1 MLNIDYKICSKAV
14 CLLLSKVLGL
24 VTSTDQTCSVP
35 GQSTVSNLTL
45 LLDTLD
51 HVSRTD
57 QTGILVSLD
66 QEKALDRV
74 DRSFLLKLLDH
85 LGFGPSFCQWIATLY
100 SGAVIR
106 IIVNGYLSDRV
117 NLCGGVRQGD
127 SLSLMLYILSVEVL
141 ACKIRD
147 SSDIVG
153 FSLPGAQGRQYYR
166 YQ

>member
-1 MLNIDYKICSKAV
+1 M
-14 CLLLSKVLGL
+14 CLRLSKVLGL
-24 VTSTDQTCSVP
+24 VTSIDQTCSVP
-35 GQSTVSNLTL
+35 GQSTVSNLT

-106 IIVNGYLSDRV
+106 IIVNGYLSDTV

-127 SLSLMLYILSVEVL
+127 SLSPMLYILSVEVL

>member
-1 MLNIDYKICSKAV
+1 M
-14 CLLLSKVLGL
+14 CLRLSKVLGL

-85 LGFGPSFCQWIATLY
+85 LGFDPSFCQWIATLY

-127 SLSLMLYILSVEVL
+127 SVTHALHPLCRSLSV
-141 ACKIRD
+141 
-147 SSDIVG
+147 
-153 FSLPGAQGRQYYR
+153 QN
-166 YQ
+166 

>member
-1 MLNIDYKICSKAV
+1 M
-14 CLLLSKVLGL
+14 CLRLSKVLGL
-24 VTSTDQTCSVP
+24 VTSTDQTCFVP

-127 SLSLMLYILSVEVL
+127 SLLKS
-141 ACKIRD
+141 
-147 SSDIVG
+147 
-153 FSLPGAQGRQYYR
+153 
-166 YQ
+166 